1 MSQNPILVNRW
12 RGSAIEGRHRGF
24 VAVCN
29 SNGDEVLSI
38 GDTSVPHYPRS
49 AIKFLQAIPFVESG
63 AVEHFG
69 LDNRHIAIACASHN
83 GEYVHTNLVK
93 NWLETIKLEEGD
105 LECGAELP
113 LYPDAQFELI
123 SKGGAP
129 HRYHH
134 NCSGKHMGMLST
146 ARYMGETTRD
156 YRLYQHSVQQRWVS
170 VLEELTGLEVA
181 RLPYGYDGCG
191 IPTLALPGKS
201 LAKAM
206 ARMGEPGG
214 LSLERKY
221 ATQIILQ
228 AVAEEPYLVA
238 GADRLCS
245 ALMAETGKK
254 VLVKVGAD
262 GCYTAVLPEHGLGV
276 ALKVD
281 DGNQKASEVLLGA
294 VLQKLGAIDN
304 ELHEKLGN
312 YFTPDITNSRGDV
325 IGHIALA
332 SEAGLQ

>member
-1 MSQNPILVNRW
+1 
-12 RGSAIEGRHRGF
+12 
-24 VAVCN
+24 
-29 SNGDEVLSI
+29 
-38 GDTSVPHYPRS
+38 
-49 AIKFLQAIPFVESG
+49 
-63 AVEHFG
+63 
-69 LDNRHIAIACASHN
+69 
-83 GEYVHTNLVK
+83 
-93 NWLETIKLEEGD
+93 
-105 LECGAELP
+105 
-113 LYPDAQFELI
+113 
-123 SKGGAP
+123 
-129 HRYHH
+129 
-134 NCSGKHMGMLST
+134 MGMLST

-156 YRLYQHSVQQRWVS
+156 YRLYQHSVQQRWFS

-262 GCYTAVLPEHGLGV
+262 GCYTAILPEHGLGV